1 MIDCALRLSHYGE
14 KEGGGALLAPLL
26 AFDALSSFASQF
38 LTPEAMLRLSDPGD
52 PTEDLSR
59 VGLGRARACAMPGG
73 RRRASHLM
81 LPRWD
86 ILPHLRDK
94 WRRN

>member
-59 VGLGRARACAMPGG
+59 VGLGRARVPCRAGAGG
-73 RRRASHLM
+73 
-81 LPRWD
+81 P
-86 ILPHLRDK
+86 PT
-94 WRRN
+94 